1 MIITVIKCV
10 YLLLSFH
17 HNCRQKMNE
26 NASEACRQT
35 VEELILPDGDR
46 RQEPSNQ
53 APDEAEQGH
62 SNSGM

>member
-1 MIITVIKCV
+1 MC
-10 YLLLSFH
+10 LSSTFFPP
-17 HNCRQKMNE
+17 QLQTKMNE